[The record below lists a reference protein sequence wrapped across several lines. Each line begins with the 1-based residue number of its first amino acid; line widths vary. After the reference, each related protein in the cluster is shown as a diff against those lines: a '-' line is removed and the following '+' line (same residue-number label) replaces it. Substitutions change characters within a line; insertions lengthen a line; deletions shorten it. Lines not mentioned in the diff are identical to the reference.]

1 MPTAS
6 TSQILGNNECFEAFT
21 SNLYVRRTLSGEFVV
36 LNRHLI
42 RDLISEGL
50 WSLEMKNEILR
61 HKGSIQA
68 IANIPE
74 HIRDLY
80 KTTWEIRQKHVLDM
94 AADRGAYIDQSQ
106 SLNIHMVDANPAKV
120 TSMHFYGWR
129 QGLKTGMYYLRTKAA
144 ADAIQF
150 TLESKSKEDQT
161 VGGLAER
168 AEDVDSL
175 EAIACSLD
183 APDDCL
189 MCGS

>member
-1 MPTAS
+1 
-6 TSQILGNNECFEAFT
+6 
-21 SNLYVRRTLSGEFVV
+21 
-36 LNRHLI
+36 
-42 RDLISEGL
+42 
-50 WSLEMKNEILR
+50 
-61 HKGSIQA
+61 
-68 IANIPE
+68 
-74 HIRDLY
+74 
-80 KTTWEIRQKHVLDM
+80 M

-120 TSMHFYGWR
+120 TSMHFYGWK

-150 TLESKSKEDQT
+150 TLESKAKDDQT

-183 APDDCL
+183 TPDDCL